1 MIKLLVLPAALIALS
16 FGLVACGGSDDDDD
30 DGGSSSPGTSATAQN
45 DGPTSSSSPASGGS
59 SSGTQEVSVRAGER
73 GDQYFFEV
81 SNTSL
86 KTGKVKVTLN
96 NAGPERPHTFVVKK
110 LDGSGNLAE
119 LKQVD
124 PNTSG
129 TLEFDL
135 TSAGT
140 YQFQCDLRG
149 HADRGQKG
157 SFTVTS

>member
-1 MIKLLVLPAALIALS
+1 MFKLLVLPVTLIALS

-30 DGGSSSPGTSATAQN
+30 DGASSSPGPSATAQN

-59 SSGTQEVSVRAGER
+59 TTGTQDVSIRAGER

-81 SNTSL
+81 SNTNL
-86 KTGKVKVTLN
+86 KTGKVKVTMN

-119 LKQVD
+119 LKQIE
-124 PNTSG
+124 PNQTG
-129 TLEFDL
+129 TVEFDL

-149 HADRGQKG
+149 HAGRGQKG
-157 SFTVTS
+157 SFTVS